1 MSPDAARINE
11 SSEQAVRLL
20 KALAHPARLLIC
32 AQLRDQEMS
41 VGAME
46 TELAIKQPR
55 LSREL
60 AKLRDEGVVTTRRS
74 SKVVF
79 YQLSRNPDVRR
90 MVDAVCAALLE
101 ERPAKPD
108 VLSALKNRKRL
119 GSYGVFAQTLAR

>member
-1 MSPDAARINE
+1 MSPDAALISE
-11 SSEQAVRLL
+11 CSEQAVRLL

-32 AQLRDQEMS
+32 AQLRDREMS

-60 AKLRDEGVVTTRRS
+60 AKLRDEGLVTTRKS

-79 YQLSRNPDVRR
+79 YQLSDDVEARN
-90 MVDAVCAALLE
+90 MIDAVCGVLLE
-101 ERPAKPD
+101 KRPVQRDA
-108 VLSALKNRKRL
+108 LRALKNRKRL
-119 GSYGVFAQTLAR
+119 GSYGVFAQTLVR